1 MAGAFVVV
9 VGAIAGIAIYD
20 DRVRPFRATV
30 LEVDSVSVKM
40 SYFLKRVAIS
50 RQQPIN
56 VLQMLA
62 REEML
67 KEEAPNPPYSITVTA
82 QEIDQYARDIARG
95 NDQTIG
101 EAEYRE
107 WYRQQL
113 NGTRLSDA
121 EFTDLLRTSILTR
134 KMSDYLGARVP
145 TVADQVFVNMI
156 ILKDSNTA
164 AEVKSKLDAGQD
176 FAVLARQ
183 YSTDQQLKD
192 NEGRVGWFPQ
202 GVLQAGLDSVAFAL
216 DVGQPSQPIYIDQN
230 TTVLLMVSAKA
241 AARQIDDKALQ
252 VLRSQA
258 LDAWYQ
264 DAYARHRIAFRG
276 FSRGFDSQTQAWVER
291 ELAKMGVDLSQSG
304 SAQ

>member
-1 MAGAFVVV
+1 MVVA
-9 VGAIAGIAIYD
+9 AIAGIAIYD
-20 DRVRPFRATV
+20 DRVKPFQTTV
-30 LEVDSVSVKM
+30 LEVDGVPVKM

-62 REEML
+62 REQML
-67 KEEAPNPPYSITVTA
+67 KEEAPRPPYNITVTA
-82 QEIDQYARDIARG
+82 QEIDQYAREIARG
-95 NDQTIG
+95 ADQTIG
-101 EAEYRE
+101 DAEYRE

-113 NGTRLSDA
+113 NETRLSDA
-121 EFTDLLRTSILTR
+121 EFTDLLRTSLLTR
-134 KMSDYLGARVP
+134 KMSDYVGARIA

-156 ILKDSNTA
+156 ILKDSDTA
-164 AEVKSKLDAGQD
+164 TQVKSRLDAGQD
-176 FAVLARQ
+176 FASLARQ
-183 YSTDQQLKD
+183 YSTEQQTKD
-192 NEGRVGWFPQ
+192 SGGKVGWFPR

-230 TTVLLMVSAKA
+230 TTVLLMISAKA
-241 AARQIDDKALQ
+241 AARPIDDKSLQ

-276 FSRGFDSQTQAWVER
+276 FSRGFDSQTQAWVAR
-291 ELAKMGVDLSQSG
+291 ELAKRGIDLSQPG
-304 SAQ
+304 PPP